1 MLILEGITERK
12 KNTGKG
18 WIRRDGSSIEHRR
31 KENYQQ
37 EWQFLQGR
45 M

>member
-1 MLILEGITERK
+1 MLILEDITERK

-18 WIRRDGSSIEHRR
+18 LIRGEGSIIEHQRN
-31 KENYQQ
+31 KKLQQ
-37 EWQFLQGR
+37 ELKVLQEI